1 MVLVEALTENIYNEL
16 GQLESRNIGNGI
28 QSIKNEYNIRGALTK
43 MNDPKN
49 LLNKLFGFELKY
61 INPSGTSKSTMAI
74 LRKPT
79 GLHKVT
85 EH

>member
-1 MVLVEALTENIYNEL
+1 MEVLTENIYNEL
-16 GQLESRNIGNGI
+16 GQLESQNIGNGI

-49 LLNKLFGFELKY
+49 LMNKLFGFELKY
-61 INPSGTSKSTMAI
+61 INPTGTSKKYNGNIAETDWQ
-74 LRKPT
+74 
-79 GLHKVT
+79 HKVM